1 MITTTRGN
9 LTVTRATPGTL
20 PRVPFARLHKEIM
33 GADYCLDITF
43 IGTKQAEQMHIDWKH
58 KDGPANILSFPL
70 DKKTG
75 EIYLSLSQARRE
87 CKNFG
92 LSYEGYL
99 TFLVIHGML
108 HLKGMT
114 HGSTMEKSERHWMKH
129 FKVS

>member
-33 GADYCLDITF
+33 GSDYSLDITF
-43 IGTKQAEQMHIDWKH
+43 IGTKQSEQMHIDWKN
-58 KDGPANILSFPL
+58 KDGAANILSFPL
-70 DKKTG
+70 DEQTG
-75 EIYLSLSQARRE
+75 EIYLSIAAARRE
-87 CKNFG
+87 YKNFN

-99 TFLVIHGML
+99 TFLIIHGML

-114 HGSTMEKSERHWMKH
+114 HGSTMEKSERFWMKH
-129 FKVS
+129 FRVS